1 MILLIENKRDRI
13 GGFEERDIDF
23 DKYPNIQVILYDDKC
38 NNILDE
44 FLEDNNKFNE
54 YDTIIIHETIYY
66 KDKVETLFKVLE
78 QYIKSKN
85 KTLVKFSG
93 QNTQSSFM
101 NNILTIKPSKLYQY
115 LEIFLNED
123 NSNILMLAYGKNWD
137 LNPLCN
143 YLEKLNIFIETF
155 EIRNTMR
162 SAKFKKVYGL
172 FELEKILEENEYK
185 SLLKNLDF
193 GYKVSLEEMKILSHN
208 FENLIKEKIN
218 R

>member
-13 GGFEERDIDF
+13 GGFEERSIDF
-23 DKYPNIQVILYDDKC
+23 DKYPNIEVILYDDKC

-78 QYIKSKN
+78 QYVKSKN

-93 QNTQSSFM
+93 HNTQSSFM
-101 NNILTIKPSKLYQY
+101 NNILTITPSKLYQY

-123 NSNILMLAYGKNWD
+123 NSNILMLAYGKYWD
-137 LNPLCN
+137 LNPLLN
-143 YLEKLNIFIETF
+143 ILEKLNLFIENFNEDEEIDFDEF
-155 EIRNTMR
+155 EDD
-162 SAKFKKVYGL
+162 FDL
-172 FELEKILEENEYK
+172 LELKTILKDEEYQ
-185 SLLKNLDF
+185 LLYTNLEFNDE
-193 GYKVSLEEMKILSHN
+193 VSLEEMKILSHN